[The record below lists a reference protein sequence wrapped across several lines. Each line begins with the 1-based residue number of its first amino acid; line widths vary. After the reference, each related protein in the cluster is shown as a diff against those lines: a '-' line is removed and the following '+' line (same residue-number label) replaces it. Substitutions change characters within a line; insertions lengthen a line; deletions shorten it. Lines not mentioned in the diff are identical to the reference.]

1 MSLLENEL
9 VRPKVPINRVIAE
22 VDLAEPIDTIEAMS
36 AKPLFVSGWEVAGIR
51 SAEKFF
57 SALPEILPLPANLC
71 FEGASISSDVQAL
84 FASSAVAPTLQI
96 PPGTIWPKSR
106 IFHVRATGQFLQ
118 QLASLAEKHAE
129 SEVCDHFHAYNDAH
143 GLMQWYDAFS
153 GDSLLVDAA
162 IPEASVQNF
171 CRKLGVNYARWRASK
186 YASHSPKE
194 PEIPD

>member
-1 MSLLENEL
+1 
-9 VRPKVPINRVIAE
+9 
-22 VDLAEPIDTIEAMS
+22 MS

-71 FEGASISSDVQAL
+71 FEGTSISSDVQAL

-106 IFHVRATGQFLQ
+106 IFHVRATKQFLQ

-129 SEVCDHFHAYNDAH
+129 PEVCDHFHAYKDAH

-162 IPEASVQNF
+162 VPEASVQDF
-171 CRKLGVNYARWRASK
+171 CRKLGVKYARWRASK
-186 YASHSPKE
+186 DASHSPRE
-194 PEIPD
+194 PESP